1 MTRYKLFKVESG
13 GPKPVCAFFFSEKGC
28 KNGASCKF
36 SHTKVENDAGNMKQ
50 CDESSSVVSSE
61 SELSLDVPI
70 TNLRKNK
77 NQQKNNPN
85 HSSSKDDDD
94 DDLCPFK
101 LPTDNNNTNNNKKNE
116 SVTNKQ
122 KTPKITPKKE
132 KITTDNTPN
141 TKKRK
146 QQQQLKNQ
154 CTPIATEN
162 TPVLKTDNTPNTDTN
177 RKKRKTNNQNTPNQS
192 SIPSFRNLNLPISEF
207 SCYNQETP
215 QPNDDES
222 NDENIQPVS
231 PSPKKSK
238 LSKKSKTDPPKIP
251 RYPIPNSTEEGRYW
265 QKAVQ
270 STQANSRFASCFDF
284 KKYKALDQE
293 KGTGHPNDWVKA
305 KPFGDWCKSNPHA
318 IAIDCEMCETCD
330 PLTGAKDHKAL
341 CRLSVVNASN
351 PSEVLIDTL
360 VKPAWPVVDHRSWV
374 NGIKKE
380 DLETVQFT
388 LRHAQAFMIALC
400 SEETVIIG
408 HSVENDLV
416 ALKME
421 HQTVADSAYLFNV
434 KDEEH
439 ALPSLKDLAF
449 NVLERE
455 MPDTHDSV
463 NDARVSLLCIDEG
476 WVKKDNGANAEE
488 ISRVFQKRKK
498 RISRIGEKHDYSSEL
513 FVHRIPRSFTKEHV
527 ENLFLMLTNIKPS
540 NVPDI
545 EYGND
550 TGKATVKFLSGDH
563 SRLAF
568 ETLSGDAQPD
578 KTGRLQKRVYL
589 KKGGYVQVRKMV
601 SKD

>member
-1 MTRYKLFKVESG
+1 MTRYKLFKVDSG
-13 GPKPVCAFFFSEKGC
+13 GPKPACAFFFSDKGC

-36 SHTKVENDAGNMKQ
+36 SHTKVEGDNVNMKQ
-50 CDESSSVVSSE
+50 CDDSSSVVSSE

-70 TNLRKNK
+70 TNLGKNK
-77 NQQKNNPN
+77 NQPKSYPDCT
-85 HSSSKDDDD
+85 SSKYD

-101 LPTDNNNTNNNKKNE
+101 LPSDNTCKKKNE
-116 SVTNKQ
+116 PLTSKQ
-122 KTPKITPKKE
+122 KTPKSTQKKE
-132 KITTDNTPN
+132 KMTTDNTPN
-141 TKKRK
+141 SKKRK
-146 QQQQLKNQ
+146 QQQQQQQPQNQ
-154 CTPIATEN
+154 CTPIPTKN
-162 TPVLKTDNTPNTDTN
+162 TAVLTNDNTPNPDSN
-177 RKKRKTNNQNTPNQS
+177 RKKRKANNNNTPKQS
-192 SIPSFRNLNLPISEF
+192 STPSFRNLNLPIAEF
-207 SCYNQETP
+207 SCYDQETP
-215 QPNDDES
+215 QSIDDTS
-222 NDENIQPVS
+222 SDENTKPVS
-231 PSPKKSK
+231 PSPNKSK
-238 LSKKSKTDPPKIP
+238 VSKKPKMEPPKTP
-251 RYPIPNSTEEGRYW
+251 QYPIPNSTEEGRYW
-265 QKAVQ
+265 QKAVL

-284 KKYKALDQE
+284 EKYKALDQE

-305 KPFGDWCKSNPHA
+305 RPFGDWCKSNPHA

-330 PLTGAKDHKAL
+330 PVTGAKDHKAL

-374 NGIKKE
+374 NGITKE
-380 DLETVQFT
+380 DLGSVQFT

-400 SEETVIIG
+400 SEETVILG

-421 HQTVADSAYLFNV
+421 HHTVADSAYLFNV

-463 NDARVSLLCIDEG
+463 NDARVTLLCIDEG
-476 WVKKDNGANAEE
+476 WVKKDNGANAEQ

-498 RISRIGEKHDYSSEL
+498 KTIRIGEKHDYSSEL

-527 ENLFLMLTNIKPS
+527 ENLFVMLTNIKPS

-568 ETLSGDAQPD
+568 ETLIGDAQPD